1 MTNSVIKNRRTL
13 SESKKKYERDVTRK
27 ATGFKSMQL
36 AVGILLKKYKN
47 TKCQPVLVGFQHV
60 IFLSRIS

>member
-1 MTNSVIKNRRTL
+1 MSVQPLL

-36 AVGILLKKYKN
+36 NCWNI
-47 TKCQPVLVGFQHV
+47 TQE
-60 IFLSRIS
+60 I